1 MSIRPV
7 CVTAMKMTP
16 RKISLDVG
24 GTFVKCSDGRK
35 VPVDSDGSREAIAA
49 ALREAVGP
57 LEGLESVGVC
67 IPGPFDYREGIFL
80 MKHKFAAVYGE
91 RFADLVQGPAA
102 IFHFI
107 HDVNAPLQ
115 GLLRMHPELRQ
126 GRVAL
131 VTLGTGLG
139 FSYAID
145 GEIQMNENLS
155 PAVSLYNRPYKDGVL
170 EDYVSR
176 RALLRYYGKPLE
188 GDVREMSERARAGEP
203 KAAEAFL
210 AAGRA
215 FAEGA
220 GPLLGELGISTVWF
234 GGQIAKSFDLMRPAA
249 EPLLEG
255 ILLRVAED
263 FEQAALQ
270 GVDGQRQRVRF
281 RRRSLD
287 KRAGVL
293 NDDLA
298 VLRHSRQGGPEAQQ
312 TGQQRRDKA
321 FDQGII
327 SFLYITA

>member
-1 MSIRPV
+1 MAMSS
-7 CVTAMKMTP
+7 TP

-35 VPVDSDGSREAIAA
+35 VPIDSAGSREAIVA

-91 RFADLVQGPAA
+91 RFADLVLGPALGDCHTEA
-102 IFHFI
+102 GALCHTEARSAERISFHFI

-115 GLLRMHPELRQ
+115 GLLRMHPELQQ

-220 GPLLGELGISTVWF
+220 GPLLRELGISTVWF

-255 ILLRVAED
+255 ISLRVAED

-270 GVDGQRQRVRF
+270 G
-281 RRRSLD
+281 
-287 KRAGVL
+287 A
-293 NDDLA
+293 
-298 VLRHSRQGGPEAQQ
+298 
-312 TGQQRRDKA
+312 A
-321 FDQGII
+321 F
-327 SFLYITA
+327 

>member
-1 MSIRPV
+1 
-7 CVTAMKMTP
+7 MKTTP

-35 VPVDSDGSREAIAA
+35 VPIDSDGSREAIAA

-91 RFADLVQGPAA
+91 RFADLVLGPALGDCHA
-102 IFHFI
+102 EAGALCHTEARSAECISFHFI

-115 GLLRMHPELRQ
+115 GLLRMHPELQQ

-220 GPLLGELGISTVWF
+220 GPLLRELGISTVWF

-270 GVDGQRQRVRF
+270 G
-281 RRRSLD
+281 
-287 KRAGVL
+287 A
-293 NDDLA
+293 
-298 VLRHSRQGGPEAQQ
+298 
-312 TGQQRRDKA
+312 A
-321 FDQGII
+321 F
-327 SFLYITA
+327 

>member
-1 MSIRPV
+1 
-7 CVTAMKMTP
+7 MKTTP

-35 VPVDSDGSREAIAA
+35 VPIDSDGSREAIAA
-49 ALREAVGP
+49 ALREAVGS
-57 LEGLESVGVC
+57 LEGLASVGVC

-91 RFADLVQGPAA
+91 RFADLVQGPTA

-115 GLLRMHPELRQ
+115 GLLRMHPEIQQ

-145 GEIQMNENLS
+145 GNIQMNEHLS

-176 RALLRYYGKPLE
+176 RAILKAYGRPVD
-188 GDVREMSERARAGEP
+188 GDVREISDRARAGES
-203 KAAEAFL
+203 AAVEAFL
-210 AAGRA
+210 KAGRA

-220 GPLLGELGISTVWF
+220 GPLLRELGISTVWF
-234 GGQIAKSFDLMRPAA
+234 GGQIAKSFDLMRSAA

-255 ILLRVAED
+255 ISLRVAED
-263 FEQAALQ
+263 FEQAARL
-270 GVDGQRQRVRF
+270 G
-281 RRRSLD
+281 
-287 KRAGVL
+287 A
-293 NDDLA
+293 A
-298 VLRHSRQGGPEAQQ
+298 E
-312 TGQQRRDKA
+312 
-321 FDQGII
+321 
-327 SFLYITA
+327 

>member
-1 MSIRPV
+1 
-7 CVTAMKMTP
+7 MKTTP

-35 VPVDSDGSREAIAA
+35 VPIDSDGSREAIAA

-91 RFADLVQGPAA
+91 RFSDLVLGSTDRHSGLVPESLS
-102 IFHFI
+102 FHFI

-115 GLLRMHPELRQ
+115 GLLRMHPEIQQ

-145 GEIQMNENLS
+145 GEIQMNEHLS
-155 PAVSLYNRPYKDGVL
+155 PAVSLYNRPYREGVL

-176 RALLRYYGKPLE
+176 RAILKAYGRPVE
-188 GDVREMSERARAGEP
+188 GDVREISDRARAGE
-203 KAAEAFL
+203 KEAVEAFL
-210 AAGRA
+210 SAGRA

-220 GPLLGELGISTVWF
+220 GPLLRELGISTVWF

-255 ILLRVAED
+255 ISLRVAED
-263 FEQAALQ
+263 FEQAALL
-270 GVDGQRQRVRF
+270 G
-281 RRRSLD
+281 
-287 KRAGVL
+287 A
-293 NDDLA
+293 A
-298 VLRHSRQGGPEAQQ
+298 E
-312 TGQQRRDKA
+312 
-321 FDQGII
+321 
-327 SFLYITA
+327 

>member
-7 CVTAMKMTP
+7 CVTAMKTTP

-35 VPVDSDGSREAIAA
+35 VPIDSDGSREAIAA

-91 RFADLVQGPAA
+91 RFADLVLGSAAPVARDSASSPASFQA
-102 IFHFI
+102 LESPSFHFI

-115 GLLRMHPELRQ
+115 GLLRLHPEVQ
-126 GRVAL
+126 KGRVAL

-145 GEIQMNENLS
+145 GEVQMNEQLS
-155 PAVSLYNRPYKDGVL
+155 PARSLYNVPFRDGVL

-176 RALLRYYGKPLE
+176 RAILKAYGKPAE
-188 GDVREMSERARAGEP
+188 GDVKEISDRARAGEP
-203 KAAEAFL
+203 DAVEAFL
-210 AAGRA
+210 EAGRA

-220 GPLLGELGISTVWF
+220 GPLLRELGITNVWF

-249 EPLLEG
+249 EALLPG
-255 ILLRVAED
+255 IDLRVADD
-263 FEQAALQ
+263 FEEAALQ
-270 GVDGQRQRVRF
+270 G
-281 RRRSLD
+281 
-287 KRAGVL
+287 A
-293 NDDLA
+293 
-298 VLRHSRQGGPEAQQ
+298 
-312 TGQQRRDKA
+312 A
-321 FDQGII
+321 F
-327 SFLYITA
+327 

>member
-1 MSIRPV
+1 
-7 CVTAMKMTP
+7 
-16 RKISLDVG
+16 
-24 GTFVKCSDGRK
+24 
-35 VPVDSDGSREAIAA
+35 
-49 ALREAVGP
+49 
-57 LEGLESVGVC
+57 
-67 IPGPFDYREGIFL
+67 
-80 MKHKFAAVYGE
+80 
-91 RFADLVQGPAA
+91 
-102 IFHFI
+102 
-107 HDVNAPLQ
+107 
-115 GLLRMHPELRQ
+115 MHPELQQ

-220 GPLLGELGISTVWF
+220 GPLLRELGISTVWF

-255 ILLRVAED
+255 ISLRVAED
-263 FEQAALQ
+263 FEQAALL
-270 GVDGQRQRVRF
+270 G
-281 RRRSLD
+281 
-287 KRAGVL
+287 A
-293 NDDLA
+293 
-298 VLRHSRQGGPEAQQ
+298 
-312 TGQQRRDKA
+312 A
-321 FDQGII
+321 F
-327 SFLYITA
+327 

>member
-1 MSIRPV
+1 
-7 CVTAMKMTP
+7 MKTTP

-35 VPVDSDGSREAIAA
+35 VPIDSDGSRDAIAA

-67 IPGPFDYREGIFL
+67 IPGPFDYREGVFL

-91 RFADLVQGPAA
+91 RFADLVRGTSAPHSGAA
-102 IFHFI
+102 SARHSGLVPESLSFHFI

-115 GLLRMHPELRQ
+115 GLLRMHPELRE

-155 PAVSLYNRPYKDGVL
+155 PAVSLYNRPYREGVL

-176 RALLRYYGKPLE
+176 RAILKAYGRPVE
-188 GDVREMSERARAGEP
+188 GDVREISDRARAGE
-203 KAAEAFL
+203 KEAVEAFL
-210 AAGRA
+210 SAGRA

-220 GPLLGELGISTVWF
+220 GPVLDELGIGTVWF

-249 EPLLEG
+249 EPLLPG
-255 ILLRVAED
+255 VSLLVADD
-263 FEQAALQ
+263 FEQAALL
-270 GVDGQRQRVRF
+270 G
-281 RRRSLD
+281 
-287 KRAGVL
+287 A
-293 NDDLA
+293 A
-298 VLRHSRQGGPEAQQ
+298 V
-312 TGQQRRDKA
+312 
-321 FDQGII
+321 
-327 SFLYITA
+327 

>member
-16 RKISLDVG
+16 RKVSLDVG

-35 VPVDSDGSREAIAA
+35 VPIDSAGSREAIVA

-67 IPGPFDYREGIFL
+67 IPGPFDYRKGVFL

-91 RFADLVQGPAA
+91 RFADLVLGSTDRHSGLVPESLS
-102 IFHFI
+102 FHFI

-115 GLLRMHPELRQ
+115 GLLRMHPELRE

-155 PAVSLYNRPYKDGVL
+155 PAVSLYNRPYREGVL

-176 RALLRYYGKPLE
+176 RAILKAYGRPVE
-188 GDVREMSERARAGEP
+188 GDVREISDRARAGEP
-203 KAAEAFL
+203 DAAEAFL

-220 GPLLGELGISTVWF
+220 GPLLRELGISTVWF

-255 ILLRVAED
+255 ISLRVAED

-270 GVDGQRQRVRF
+270 G
-281 RRRSLD
+281 
-287 KRAGVL
+287 A
-293 NDDLA
+293 
-298 VLRHSRQGGPEAQQ
+298 
-312 TGQQRRDKA
+312 A
-321 FDQGII
+321 F
-327 SFLYITA
+327 

>member
-1 MSIRPV
+1 MSS
-7 CVTAMKMTP
+7 TP

-35 VPVDSDGSREAIAA
+35 VPIDSAGSREAIAA

-57 LEGLESVGVC
+57 VDGLESVGVC

-91 RFADLVQGPAA
+91 RFADLVLGEGASFQGSSLESPT
-102 IFHFI
+102 FHFI

-115 GLLRMHPELRQ
+115 GLLRLHPELRQ

-139 FSYAID
+139 FSYAVD
-145 GEIQMNENLS
+145 GVIRMNERLS
-155 PAVSLYNRPYKDGVL
+155 PSVSLYNRPYKDGVL

-176 RALLRYYGKPLE
+176 RAILKAYGKPVE
-188 GDVREMSERARAGEP
+188 GDVKEIAERAAAGEP
-203 KAAEAFL
+203 DAAGAFL

-220 GPLLGELGISTVWF
+220 GPLLRELGIATVLF

-249 EPLLEG
+249 EPLLPG
-255 ILLRVAED
+255 VTLVVADD
-263 FEQAALQ
+263 FEEAALQ
-270 GVDGQRQRVRF
+270 GAA
-281 RRRSLD
+281 L
-287 KRAGVL
+287 
-293 NDDLA
+293 
-298 VLRHSRQGGPEAQQ
+298 
-312 TGQQRRDKA
+312 
-321 FDQGII
+321 
-327 SFLYITA
+327 